1 MKAKRLVYTTSNGT
15 WKALERK
22 VAKLLGGARNPLSG
36 GASRHTRGDV
46 IHDTLYV
53 ECKLRK
59 RMAAWSLFRET
70 EILAKREGKM
80 PVVVLKEKG
89 KKGELVVLRLT
100 DFVEL
105 IKNAKEAK
113 QEK

>member
-1 MKAKRLVYTTSNGT
+1 M
-15 WKALERK
+15 
-22 VAKLLGGARNPLSG
+22 AKLLGGQRNPLSG
-36 GASRHTRGDV
+36 GASGHTRGDV

-59 RMAAWSLFRET
+59 RMAVWSLFREV
-70 EILAKREGKM
+70 EVLAKRESKT
-80 PVVVLKEKG
+80 PIVILKEKG

-105 IKNAKEAK
+105 IG
-113 QEK
+113 EKKK

>member
-1 MKAKRLVYTTSNGT
+1 MTANGT
-15 WKALERK
+15 WKSLERK
-22 VAKLLGGARNPLSG
+22 VAKLLGGTRTPLSG
-36 GASRHTRGDV
+36 GSSKHTRGDV
-46 IHDTLYV
+46 IHPDFYV

-59 RMAAWSLFRET
+59 RMAVWSLFRET

-105 IKNAKEAK
+105 IKKE
-113 QEK
+113 EEG